1 MIRYAIAA
9 LLLLA
14 CGCSQSPSGDYSGF
28 WSGLDPKAVEAPAG
42 PKADESTLSKCPTKK
57 CLTVVVAP
65 WCPHCREAQP
75 IILATREYLKKK
87 GVHTNIVVG
96 MDKPRALAAYAK
108 EFGPDTLLDEE
119 GALGEGGV
127 PHFYV
132 TDASGRVLRNQPGFP
147 PDVTDPREFAALL
160 GLP

>member
-1 MIRYAIAA
+1 MRALIAVV
-9 LLLLA
+9 LLA

-28 WSGLDPKAVEAPAG
+28 WSGVDAATSEAPAG
-42 PKADESTLSKCPTKK
+42 PKAGADTLAKCPTKK

-75 IILATREYLKKK
+75 IILATREFLRKQNI
-87 GVHTNIVVG
+87 HTSIVVG

-108 EFGPDTLLDEE
+108 EFGPDTMIDED
-119 GALGEGGV
+119 GALGDGGV

-147 PDVTDPREFAALL
+147 PDVTDARQFAALL